1 MFNEKKCSG
10 CENYGEHK
18 FKANV
23 STRKEIILINST
35 VDVFHNNYYTP
46 SLEKFSFHLT
56 HVKYW
61 QQISVT
67 SKLEK
72 ILRE

>member
-1 MFNEKKCSG
+1 MFNEKKCSE

-35 VDVFHNNYYTP
+35 VDVFHNSYYTP

-67 SKLEK
+67 SKLENN
-72 ILRE
+72 LRE